1 MTTALAAA
9 RRLWKTRLVDTHDV
23 AHGLSVVRARIE
35 AAARRAGRDPASITL
50 VAVSKTKPASAVEAA
65 FRAGQRAFGENYAQ
79 ELVEKSEA
87 LAHLPGLEWHFVGR
101 LQSNK
106 AKLVAGIAT
115 MVHAVDSEK
124 LARALGKRAESRPSP
139 LDVLVEVNVGGE
151 ASKGGVAPAD
161 VPALLQAIES
171 TPGLRLRGLMSIPPH
186 TEQPEGARPFHR
198 ALRALRDANGG
209 EARLPILSMG
219 MTDDLEIAIEEGAT
233 MVRVGTAIFG
243 ARAPR

>member
-1 MTTALAAA
+1 M
-9 RRLWKTRLVDTHDV
+9 DPHDV
-23 AHGLSVVRARIE
+23 AQGLSNVRARID
-35 AAARRAGRDPASITL
+35 AAARRAGREPASITL
-50 VAVSKTKPASAVEAA
+50 VAVSKTKPASAIEAA
-65 FRAGQRAFGENYAQ
+65 FREGQRVFGENYAQ
-79 ELVEKSEA
+79 ELVEKSGA
-87 LAHLPGLEWHFVGR
+87 LAHLAGLEWHFVGR

-124 LARALGKRAESRPSP
+124 LARALGRHAEPRPSP

-151 ASKGGVAPAD
+151 SSKGGVAPDD
-161 VPALLQAIES
+161 VPALLSAIES

-186 TEQPEGARPFHR
+186 TESAEGARPFHR
-198 ALRALRDANGG
+198 ALRSLRDANGG

-219 MTDDLEIAIEEGAT
+219 MTDDLEVAIEEGAT

-243 ARAPR
+243 ARGVRGSVG